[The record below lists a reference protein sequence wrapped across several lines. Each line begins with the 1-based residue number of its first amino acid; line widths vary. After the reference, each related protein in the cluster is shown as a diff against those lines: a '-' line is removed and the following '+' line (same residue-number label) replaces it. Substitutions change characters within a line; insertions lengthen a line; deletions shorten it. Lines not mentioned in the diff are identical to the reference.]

1 MSGASNHAATDL
13 REKCLSLTEIWNLV
27 TIFVHLGVKTLT
39 KQVNPQLTIAIKFS
53 SRTNWRPAGRNF
65 WNLFSRFK
73 TKFLALIDK
82 KYTVFFSEK

>member
-39 KQVNPQLTIAIKFS
+39 KQLNPQLTIAIKIQF
-53 SRTNWRPAGRNF
+53 
-65 WNLFSRFK
+65 
-73 TKFLALIDK
+73 
-82 KYTVFFSEK
+82 

>member
-39 KQVNPQLTIAIKFS
+39 KQVNPQLTIAIKIQFQDKLAT
-53 SRTNWRPAGRNF
+53 SRSKLLEP
-65 WNLFSRFK
+65 
-73 TKFLALIDK
+73 
-82 KYTVFFSEK
+82 FF